1 MSTIVEFFIS
11 TQIIARIILLFM
23 MTVSVTYTTF
33 ASHIDNNS
41 KGDVYKGWIVISL
54 LLLWGGFFR

>member
-11 TQIIARIILLFM
+11 TQIIARIILLFLM
-23 MTVSVTYTTF
+23 AFSITYTTL
-33 ASHIDNNS
+33 ASHIDNSS